1 MLRGLVSNAGNSE
14 IGIVVDIVNRTAFL
28 TKRVERK
35 ELAYTLSPALA
46 YANSRCGDPS
56 KFRKSHKPPIWAR
69 DLS

>member
-35 ELAYTLSPALA
+35 ELA
-46 YANSRCGDPS
+46 
-56 KFRKSHKPPIWAR
+56 SH
-69 DLS
+69 